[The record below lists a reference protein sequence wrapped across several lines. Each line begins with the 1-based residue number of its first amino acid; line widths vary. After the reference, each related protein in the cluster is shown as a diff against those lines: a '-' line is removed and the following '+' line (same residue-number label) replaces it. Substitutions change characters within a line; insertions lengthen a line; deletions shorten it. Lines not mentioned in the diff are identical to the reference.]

1 MNSEKGQT
9 FPLALIALA
18 VGSLVI
24 SPFLGHASSV
34 LTGSRIYGQA
44 MTEQYSCDAGIEWAL
59 WRLMEEP
66 LLTTSPD
73 YDSTPLEPIP
83 SEINGS
89 SFPTTEIKF
98 VIDSEVS
105 KTKTLEWISDP
116 GWKYVYWLEMPG
128 SGTIT
133 LAFETQAS
141 HVKVW
146 LDQTQ
151 VYNKH
156 GPPYEEL
163 VLLVDP
169 DDYDFIQVQTPSDG
183 VLVTM
188 TITTVYPAAI
198 YDIRAQK
205 DDTSITAR
213 AEASY
218 LGVGVISWQVE

>member
-9 FPLALIALA
+9 FPLALVALA

-24 SPFLGHASSV
+24 SPFLGHASSM
-34 LTGSRIYGQA
+34 LNGSRIYGQA

-59 WRLMEEP
+59 WRLMEDP
-66 LLTTSPD
+66 LLTTGLD
-73 YDSTPLEPIP
+73 YDSTPLEPLP
-83 SEINGS
+83 SEINSS

-98 VIDSEVS
+98 VVDSEVS
-105 KTKTLEWISDP
+105 ETETLEWISDP

-128 SGTIT
+128 PGTIN
-133 LAFETQAS
+133 LAFETEAN
-141 HVKVW
+141 HLKVW

-151 VYNKH
+151 VYNEI
-156 GPPYEEL
+156 GPPYDELEL
-163 VLLVDP
+163 VIDP
-169 DDYDFIQVQTPSDG
+169 DDYDYIQVQTPSDG

-188 TITTVYPAAI
+188 TVTFVYAAAV

-205 DDTSITAR
+205 EDTSITAR